1 MLVLKCLINYLIMN
15 RDEILNTIKSLASSQ
30 GFYGRLYEQLYDND
44 DALEYL
50 ERQNFQDPVDMIL
63 FFEQ

>member
-1 MLVLKCLINYLIMN
+1 MDRN
-15 RDEILNTIKSLASSQ
+15 EILDSIKSLASSQ

-50 ERQNFQDPVDMIL
+50 EQQNFKDVVDMIL
-63 FFEQ
+63 FLEQ